1 MHVLKVYSVL
11 VPILLVTPA
20 MAEPVEG
27 YWLTENGKAI
37 IKIEE
42 CDDGVCGRM
51 AWMANP
57 LDEQGRPKLD
67 VNNSDSVLASR
78 TICGLPMVGGMA
90 RKALG
95 IWKNGWIYNPR
106 DGETYSAEVSSVSI
120 TELKVRGYLGLPLLG
135 RSQIWTRVDGDRG
148 GC

>member
-1 MHVLKVYSVL
+1 MLKEYFAMVL
-11 VPILLVTPA
+11 A
-20 MAEPVEG
+20 MVAATANAEPVEG

-37 IKIEE
+37 IQIEE

-57 LDEQGRPKLD
+57 LDGQGKRKLD
-67 VNNSDSVLASR
+67 VNNSDSALASR
-78 TICGLPMVGGMA
+78 TICGLPMVGGME

-95 IWKNGWIYNPR
+95 IWKDGWIYNPR
-106 DGETYSAEVSSVSI
+106 DGETYSAEVSSASD
-120 TELKVRGYLGLPLLG
+120 TKLKVRGYVGLPLLG
-135 RSQIWTRVDGDRG
+135 RSQIWTRVEDDRG